1 MCNKFIKVRNAA
13 KRAAAVCLAL
23 TLCSCGSQAAGFTP
37 KADIDREEYTYTET
51 PEETTAE
58 TTPQP
63 EETTE
68 ATTTTAPP
76 ETTTEVTTTE
86 PPKPVGLQ
94 DGVLD
99 GHRFGVTKFSHKV
112 YSNTKVKKAFAKLDD
127 ICDDYG
133 GTISFAYKN
142 LSTGT
147 IITYNADT
155 KYGIC
160 STVKAPFCKNLLAKR
175 VDPKDEINIS
185 VIWDQDGGE
194 VAKGG
199 IGKTYTTKELIRL
212 AITQSDNSAYY
223 NLVNYYGYESF
234 NKQCAQLGVSYN
246 LGSSWIFNY
255 GTANDLL
262 KQYVDIYKYAAK
274 TERGKWLVKLM
285 TKTELESQITA
296 ALGDKYPVA
305 HKYGSDWDQKCYHDC
320 AICYADSPFVLII
333 MTSQEPE
340 TKESDKVF
348 HKLAKQFDI
357 INDQIV
363 AE

>member
-1 MCNKFIKVRNAA
+1 M
-13 KRAAAVCLAL
+13 AL
-23 TLCSCGSQAAGFTP
+23 SLCSCGHAAADFER
-37 KADIDREEYTYTET
+37 KADYVPTEYSYTDS
-51 PEETTAE
+51 PEEAVTEEQTEETAE
-58 TTPQP
+58 TA
-63 EETTE
+63 E
-68 ATTTTAPP
+68 TTTAPP
-76 ETTTEVTTTE
+76 ETTTEATTTA

-99 GHRFGVTKFSHKV
+99 GHRFGITKFSHKV
-112 YSNTKVKKAFAKLDD
+112 YSNTKIKKAFSKLDD

-142 LSTGT
+142 LCTGT
-147 IITYNADT
+147 VITYNADT
-155 KYGIC
+155 KYGLC
-160 STVKAPFCKNLLAKR
+160 STVKAPFCANLLEKK
-175 VDPKDEINIS
+175 VDPEDEITIS
-185 VIWDQDGGE
+185 VLWDDDGGE

-223 NLVNYYGYESF
+223 NLVNTYGYTSF
-234 NKQCAQLGVSYN
+234 NNKCAELGVGYD

-262 KQYVDIYKYAAK
+262 KQYVDIYKYSVK
-274 TERGKWLVKLM
+274 SERGKWLIKLM

-296 ALGDKYPVA
+296 QLSDKYPVA
-305 HKYGSDWDQKCYHDC
+305 HKYGSDWDQRCYHDC
-320 AICYADSPFVLII
+320 AICFAEQPFVLII
-333 MTSQEPE
+333 MTNHEPE

-357 INDQIV
+357 INEQIV
-363 AE
+363 SE